1 MLNLFFCK
9 VQCVLIKEILVNW
22 VSLFSKK
29 LLTFS
34 ITAIVCST
42 AVFAETTVITA
53 DRMIDVANGKVV
65 KQAAVIVTDN
75 IITASGR
82 LKDLTVPNE
91 ATRIDL
97 GNATLMPG
105 LMDMHVHL
113 TSDATRHGYKRL
125 EVSLPR
131 AAITGVKH
139 AKATLDAGFT
149 TVRNVGAPGFADVAL
164 RDAINAG
171 DVVGPRMFVAGPSLG
186 VTGGHCDSNLLPYE
200 YDNYSEGVAD
210 GPWEVRKK
218 VRRNI
223 KYGATV
229 IKFCATGGV
238 LSKGTKVGAQQYT
251 FEEMKALIDEAHLR
265 GLTVATHAHGTNGI
279 KAAIKAGVDSV
290 EHVSLL
296 DDEAIDLAKKNG
308 TYFSMDIYVTE
319 YILGEGEKAGILE
332 ESLNKERT
340 VGKTQRENFEKAV
353 KAGVN
358 MVFGSDAGVYPHGD
372 NPKQFARMVKFGM
385 TPIQAIQAATINPAH
400 LLKQEATLGSLEK
413 GKLADIVAVPGN
425 PLDDMSLMEKVG
437 FVMKDGQIVKQYAM

>member
-1 MLNLFFCK
+1 M
-9 VQCVLIKEILVNW
+9 NW

-91 ATRIDL
+91 AKRIDL

-332 ESLNKERT
+332 ESLNKERI

-385 TPIQAIQAATINPAH
+385 TPIQAIQASTINPAR

>member
-1 MLNLFFCK
+1 MFFCK

-65 KQAAVIVTDN
+65 KQAAVIVNDN

-265 GLTVATHAHGTNGI
+265 GLTVATHAHGTYGI

-332 ESLNKERT
+332 ESLNKERI

-385 TPIQAIQAATINPAH
+385 TPIQAIQAATINPAR

>member
-1 MLNLFFCK
+1 M
-9 VQCVLIKEILVNW
+9 NW

-65 KQAAVIVTDN
+65 KQAAVIVNDN

-238 LSKGTKVGAQQYT
+238 LSKGTKVGAQQST

-332 ESLNKERT
+332 ESLNKERI

-385 TPIQAIQAATINPAH
+385 TPIQAIQAATINPAR
-400 LLKQEATLGSLEK
+400 LLKQEATLGSLDK

>member
-1 MLNLFFCK
+1 M
-9 VQCVLIKEILVNW
+9 NW

-279 KAAIKAGVDSV
+279 KAAIKASVDSV

-332 ESLNKERT
+332 ESLNKERI

-385 TPIQAIQAATINPAH
+385 TPIQAIQAATINPAR

>member
-1 MLNLFFCK
+1 M
-9 VQCVLIKEILVNW
+9 NW

-42 AVFAETTVITA
+42 AVLAETTVITA

-131 AAITGVKH
+131 AAIIGVKH

-332 ESLNKERT
+332 ESLNKERI

-385 TPIQAIQAATINPAH
+385 TPIQAIQAATINPAR

>member
-1 MLNLFFCK
+1 MFFCK

-332 ESLNKERT
+332 ESLNKERI

-385 TPIQAIQAATINPAH
+385 TPIQAIQAATINPAR

-413 GKLADIVAVPGN
+413 GKLADNVAVPGN

>member
-1 MLNLFFCK
+1 M
-9 VQCVLIKEILVNW
+9 NW

-42 AVFAETTVITA
+42 AVLAETTVITA

-65 KQAAVIVTDN
+65 KQAAVIVNDN

-279 KAAIKAGVDSV
+279 KAAIKASVDSV

-332 ESLNKERT
+332 ESLNKERI

-385 TPIQAIQAATINPAH
+385 TPIQAIQAATINPAR

>member
-1 MLNLFFCK
+1 MFFCK

-131 AAITGVKH
+131 AAIIGVKH

-332 ESLNKERT
+332 ESLNKERI

-385 TPIQAIQAATINPAH
+385 TPIQAIQAATINPAR

-425 PLDDMSLMEKVG
+425 PLNDMSLMEKVG

>member
-1 MLNLFFCK
+1 MFFCK

>member
-1 MLNLFFCK
+1 M
-9 VQCVLIKEILVNW
+9 NW

-332 ESLNKERT
+332 ESLNKERI

-385 TPIQAIQAATINPAH
+385 TPIQAIQAATINPAR
-400 LLKQEATLGSLEK
+400 LLKQEAT
-413 GKLADIVAVPGN
+413 
-425 PLDDMSLMEKVG
+425 
-437 FVMKDGQIVKQYAM
+437 

>member
-1 MLNLFFCK
+1 M
-9 VQCVLIKEILVNW
+9 NW

-91 ATRIDL
+91 AKRIDL

-186 VTGGHCDSNLLPYE
+186 VTVGHCDSNLLPYE

-332 ESLNKERT
+332 ESLNKERI

-385 TPIQAIQAATINPAH
+385 TPIQAIQAATINPAR

>member
-1 MLNLFFCK
+1 M
-9 VQCVLIKEILVNW
+9 NW

-332 ESLNKERT
+332 ESLNKERI

-385 TPIQAIQAATINPAH
+385 TPIQAIQATTINPAR

>member
-1 MLNLFFCK
+1 M
-9 VQCVLIKEILVNW
+9 NW

-131 AAITGVKH
+131 AAIIGVKH

-171 DVVGPRMFVAGPSLG
+171 DVQGPRMFVAGPSLG

-332 ESLNKERT
+332 ESLNKERI

-385 TPIQAIQAATINPAH
+385 TPIQAIQAATINPAR

>member
-1 MLNLFFCK
+1 M
-9 VQCVLIKEILVNW
+9 NW

-42 AVFAETTVITA
+42 AVLAETTVITA

-65 KQAAVIVTDN
+65 KQAAVIVNDN

-186 VTGGHCDSNLLPYE
+186 VTVGHCDSNLLPYE

-332 ESLNKERT
+332 ESLNKERI

-385 TPIQAIQAATINPAH
+385 TPIQAIQAATINPAR

>member
-1 MLNLFFCK
+1 MFFCK

-332 ESLNKERT
+332 ESLNKERI

-385 TPIQAIQAATINPAH
+385 TPIQAIQAATINPAR

-425 PLDDMSLMEKVG
+425 PLNDMSLMEKVG

>member
-1 MLNLFFCK
+1 M
-9 VQCVLIKEILVNW
+9 NW

-186 VTGGHCDSNLLPYE
+186 VTVGHCDSNLLPYE

-332 ESLNKERT
+332 ESLNKERI

-385 TPIQAIQAATINPAH
+385 TPIQAIQAATINPAR

>member
-53 DRMIDVANGKVV
+53 DRMIDVANGRVV

-332 ESLNKERT
+332 ESLNKERI

-385 TPIQAIQAATINPAH
+385 TPIQAIQAATINPAR

>member
-1 MLNLFFCK
+1 M
-9 VQCVLIKEILVNW
+9 NW

-131 AAITGVKH
+131 AAIIGVKH

-332 ESLNKERT
+332 ESLNKERI

-385 TPIQAIQAATINPAH
+385 TPIQAIQAATINPAR

>member
-82 LKDLTVPNE
+82 LKDLTVPNQ

-332 ESLNKERT
+332 ESLNKERI

-385 TPIQAIQAATINPAH
+385 TPIQAIQAATINPAR

>member
-1 MLNLFFCK
+1 M
-9 VQCVLIKEILVNW
+9 NW

-42 AVFAETTVITA
+42 AVLAETTVITA

-65 KQAAVIVTDN
+65 KQAAVIVNDN

-200 YDNYSEGVAD
+200 YNNYSEGLAD

-279 KAAIKAGVDSV
+279 KAAIKASVDSV

-332 ESLNKERT
+332 ESLNKERI

-385 TPIQAIQAATINPAH
+385 TPIQAIQAATINPAR

>member
-65 KQAAVIVTDN
+65 KQAAVIVNDN

-332 ESLNKERT
+332 ESLNKERI

-385 TPIQAIQAATINPAH
+385 TPIQAIQAATINPAR

>member
-1 MLNLFFCK
+1 
-9 VQCVLIKEILVNW
+9 VNW

-65 KQAAVIVTDN
+65 KQAAIIVTDN

-332 ESLNKERT
+332 ESLNKERI

-385 TPIQAIQAATINPAH
+385 TPIQAIQAATINPAR

>member
-279 KAAIKAGVDSV
+279 KAAIKASVDSV

-332 ESLNKERT
+332 ESLNKERI

-385 TPIQAIQAATINPAH
+385 PPIQAIQAATINPAR

>member
-1 MLNLFFCK
+1 LFFCK

-53 DRMIDVANGKVV
+53 DRMVDVANGKVV

-332 ESLNKERT
+332 ESLNKERI

-385 TPIQAIQAATINPAH
+385 TPIQAIQAATINPAR

>member
-1 MLNLFFCK
+1 M
-9 VQCVLIKEILVNW
+9 NW

-65 KQAAVIVTDN
+65 KQAAIIVTDN

-332 ESLNKERT
+332 ESLNKERI

-385 TPIQAIQAATINPAH
+385 TPIQAIQAATINPAR

>member
-1 MLNLFFCK
+1 
-9 VQCVLIKEILVNW
+9 VLIKEILVNW

-332 ESLNKERT
+332 ESLNKERI

-385 TPIQAIQAATINPAH
+385 TPIQAIQAATINPAR